1 MIEID
6 IGPNLYS
13 AGSWGIS
20 WDGLF
25 TFAAVAMAIYLVVR
39 WAPLK
44 RLNPDD
50 IYTLAICAIVVGVI
64 GARLVHVIDNWGEL
78 YQSNP
83 VRVLYIWEGGIALW
97 GGILG
102 GLAGG
107 SAYALIRKLPLG
119 VILDTAAPA
128 VLLAQVIGRLGD
140 IVSGEQCAQAT
151 RLIFGFEWTGSGSL
165 AQDCASGY
173 GSGVHPAI
181 AYEMI
186 WSLLA
191 LAVIWTLRGRL
202 RPDGML
208 FALYLALYAVG
219 GFAISFARDERI
231 WALGMGEAH
240 YIALL
245 VLLVTVSLL
254 AVRARPTAR
263 VIEAPVRVEYGTRAE
278 RRRRARAQRK

>member
-6 IGPNLYS
+6 IGPNLYT

-20 WDGLF
+20 WYGLF
-25 TFAAVAMAIYLVVR
+25 SFAAVAMAIFLVVR

-44 RLNPDD
+44 KLNPDD
-50 IYTLAICAIVVGVI
+50 IYSLAICAIIGGVI
-64 GARLVHVIDNWGEL
+64 GARLVHAIDNWGEL
-78 YQSNP
+78 YQHNP

-102 GLAGG
+102 GLACG
-107 SAYALIRKLPLG
+107 SAYALVRKLPLG
-119 VILDTAAPA
+119 VIADTAAPA

-140 IVSGEQCAQAT
+140 IVNGEQCAQAT
-151 RLIFGFEWTGSGSL
+151 KLIFGFEWTGPDSL
-165 AQDCASGY
+165 AQSCASGY
-173 GSGVHPAI
+173 GSGVHPAV

-191 LAVIWTLRGRL
+191 LAVIWYLRGRL

-208 FALYLALYAVG
+208 FALYLAIYAVG
-219 GFAISFARDERI
+219 RFAISFARDERI

-245 VLLVTVSLL
+245 VLLVTVPFL
-254 AVRARPTAR
+254 AARARPIAR
-263 VIEAPVRVEYGTRAE
+263 VVEAPVRVETRTRAE
-278 RRRRARAQRK
+278 RRRRARAQRR